1 MRWALKVYGQ
11 GVKIAFRQILAYRA
25 DFLLSTAL
33 SILENLA
40 LPLVTLML
48 YGAGAAFPGWTM
60 HEALLIQG
68 IFIMCTGLARPLFF
82 SMVWIT
88 MDRVRSGTYDLLLIK
103 PGSVIV
109 HTLALA
115 FDPEGIGV
123 FLSGIA
129 ISGVALWHLPP
140 PGFLEI
146 MLFVFLFLM
155 GVIVMLGMVLILSA
169 TSFKWVGNSRLFEVF
184 DSVTAFGRYPGSIY
198 PKGLLVIISTLMPVA
213 MLGFFPAA
221 ALIGRFEPYMLLA
234 AVPCCLFMLGGVAL
248 FLRMVQS
255 YKSAGG

>member
-1 MRWALKVYGQ
+1 MRVYGQ
-11 GVKIAFRQILAYRA
+11 GIKIAFRQMLAYRA

-40 LPLVTLML
+40 VPLVTLLL
-48 YGAGAAFPGWTM
+48 YGAGGAFPGWNM
-60 HEALLIQG
+60 YEALLIQG
-68 IFIMCTGLARPLFF
+68 IFTMCTGLARPLFF

-88 MDRVRSGTYDLLLIK
+88 MDRVREGTYDLLLIR

-115 FDPEGIGV
+115 FNPEGIGV

-129 ISGVALWHLPP
+129 ITGAALFHLPL
-140 PGFLEI
+140 PGIGNIL
-146 MLFVFLFLM
+146 LFVFLFIM
-155 GVIVMLGMVLILSA
+155 GVVVMLGIVLILSA

-184 DSVTAFGRYPGSIY
+184 DSVTAFGRYPGGIY
-198 PKGLLVIISTLMPVA
+198 PKVLMIVISALLPVA

-221 ALIGRFEPYMLLA
+221 ALLGRFEPYMLLA
-234 AVPCCLFMLGGVAL
+234 AVPCCLFMLAGVAL
-248 FLRMVQS
+248 LRRMVQS